1 MEPAKPFQFP
11 IIQLQMTSGFSPKN
25 DLPKDL
31 DFEILSGI
39 HSLLSLFAESL
50 EAQHAV
56 MIRWPSSTGQP
67 LQILHRP
74 NSVPQ
79 RSAESCLRSWIAKN
93 NADEIQKFRSFEPG
107 SNLKFLPFEV
117 ESNGSEGV
125 WSGFLIDSN
134 TIDEIWG
141 MAALLHPSEKATL
154 TGNDKSLSADPGQ
167 PDKDKSN
174 RAAAGFRFAKM
185 LDAYRL
191 LEQKTIELAMSD
203 HRHHET
209 EKALRDSEAFY
220 HSLVET
226 LPQNIFRKDLNGAFT
241 FVNDSFCASLGKSR
255 EALLGKTDFDFFP
268 LNLAQKYSRD
278 DERVVRSGRPYDT
291 VEAHRTKD
299 GSSYVQVIK
308 TPLYDAVGDV
318 VGIQGIFWDVT
329 ERKKVEQ
336 DLAYERDLLRALLD
350 HIPDSL
356 YFKDRDSKFIRVS
369 KSLASRL
376 GLGSPKE
383 AEGKSDFDFFA
394 SQHAQPAFDAEQ
406 IIVATGNP
414 VLALVEK
421 EVKRDGREAYVLT
434 NKVPFRDNKGAII
447 GTFGISKDITDL
459 IEAEHELKRAKD
471 LAEESAR
478 LKSEFVANMSHEI
491 RTPMNG
497 VIGMTEL
504 LLETKLDDTQ
514 RDFSETIRNSAEAL
528 LRLIDDILDFSKLEA
543 GKIIIE
549 NIAFRPREI
558 IEDITELLAKR
569 SQAKGVEIIS
579 WTDINLPPALVGD
592 PSRIRQILLNLVG
605 NAVKFTEKGE
615 VKLEVNFEHID
626 SRRLKIS
633 FEVRDTGIGI
643 PAKKQN
649 RLFQAFV
656 QADSSTTRKYGGS
669 GLGLVISKQL
679 AERMG
684 GDIHFKSAV
693 GAGSVFSFTVS
704 MSLPVEQDLK
714 EAKLDP
720 IALNEKLLPEIQGLS
735 GVAMVAPNSSLSKY
749 LVKYF
754 SSGSIPLR
762 ELEGIAHLETFLIT
776 QRGSDSECNLALID
790 LDSSSS
796 SADSIQECIK
806 LAEKL
811 SDSNIQLICLT
822 SLELYLQQGRE
833 NPQPN
838 LHFFPKPIRWM
849 RLKRCIHQ
857 ALNPAPLNEKTHPVG
872 TETTESIFSE
882 KTTTEFRPTTELHLQ
897 AERQESNVSISRKS
911 SFTSP
916 SEPGLRSAHSS
927 GPCPQD
933 QNCLK
938 ILVAEDNPVNQLVT
952 NGQLE
957 QLGHKCHLAC
967 NGVEVLDALKKSH
980 FDLIFMDCHMPDMDG
995 YETTREIRRL
1005 ELEQGNQQ
1013 HIPIIA
1019 LTANAMQEDRQKC
1032 MEEGMDYYL
1041 SKPIRKEELQELL
1054 NELAQNGA
1062 FTGVNFSSNTTQ
1074 QNFPADQA
1082 ETAVSDTEHSKI
1094 PQPDYKTLDPTPLNS
1109 FALAGNPF
1117 SLKLAYQLM
1126 EAYERDT
1133 QHTIQS
1139 LDKALQEHNQKECKR
1154 LAHALKGSSRNIGA
1168 QRMGKLAEVLESK
1181 GSSDAF
1187 EWDPDVMRD
1196 IHAEFA
1202 SIQSAL
1208 KELQSTFPPKPTE

>member
-1 MEPAKPFQFP
+1 
-11 IIQLQMTSGFSPKN
+11 MTSGCSPKN
-25 DLPKDL
+25 DLPKEL

-39 HSLLSLFAESL
+39 HSLLSLFAESQN
-50 EAQHAV
+50 AKHAV
-56 MIRWPSSTGQP
+56 MIRWPSSKGKP
-67 LQILHRP
+67 LQLLHRP

-79 RSAESCLRSWIAKN
+79 RSAESSLRSWIATN
-93 NADEIQKFRSFEPG
+93 TTDEIKNFQSFEPG
-107 SNLKFLPFEV
+107 SNLEVLPFAF

-141 MAALLHPSEKATL
+141 MAAFVHRSAEVITASSNQSDKEKTDCYA
-154 TGNDKSLSADPGQ
+154 SS
-167 PDKDKSN
+167 
-174 RAAAGFRFAKM
+174 FRFAKM

-203 HRHHET
+203 NRHQET

-255 EALLGKTDFDFFP
+255 ETLLGKTDFDFFP

-278 DERVVRSGRPYDT
+278 DERVVQSGRAYDT

-299 GSSYVQVIK
+299 GASYVQVIK

-376 GLGSPKE
+376 GLSSPKE
-383 AEGKSDFDFFA
+383 AEGKSDFDYFA
-394 SQHAQPAFDAEQ
+394 HQHAQPAFDAEQ
-406 IIVATGNP
+406 IIIATGNP
-414 VLALVEK
+414 VLDLVEK
-421 EVKRDGREAYVLT
+421 EVKRDGREAYVMT
-434 NKVPFRDNKGAII
+434 NKVPFRDNKGLII

-471 LAEESAR
+471 LAVESDR

-504 LLETKLDDTQ
+504 LLETKLNDTQ

-543 GKIIIE
+543 GKIVIE

-569 SQAKGVEIIS
+569 SQAKGVEILS
-579 WTDINLPPALVGD
+579 WTDINLPEVLVGD

-615 VKLEVNFEHID
+615 VNVEVTSEHID

-643 PAKKQN
+643 PEKKQN

-684 GDIHFKSAV
+684 GDIQFKSSAGV
-693 GAGSVFSFTVS
+693 GSVFSFTVS
-704 MSLPVEQDLK
+704 MSLPMEQDLK
-714 EAKLDP
+714 DAKLESSDLTE
-720 IALNEKLLPEIQGLS
+720 ILLPEIQGLS
-735 GVAMVAPNSSLSKY
+735 GVAMFTPNSSLSKY
-749 LVKYF
+749 LGKYF
-754 SSGSIPLR
+754 SSGSIPFR
-762 ELEGIAHLETFLIT
+762 ALEGMTQLATFLMN
-776 QRGSDSECNLALID
+776 QEESESAYNLALID

-796 SADSIQECIK
+796 SAESIPECIK

-811 SDSNIQLICLT
+811 ADSNIQVICLS

-833 NPQPN
+833 KTQVN

-857 ALNPAPLNEKTHPVG
+857 ALNHGTLNEEMHSGG
-872 TETTESIFSE
+872 TETAELMVYEKRAEYKLNTSLNLPVENQQSKKLISKANSI
-882 KTTTEFRPTTELHLQ
+882 TIPPTPG
-897 AERQESNVSISRKS
+897 N
-911 SFTSP
+911 SP
-916 SEPGLRSAHSS
+916 
-927 GPCPQD
+927 GPSPEG
-933 QNCLK
+933 QNYLK

-957 QLGHKCHLAC
+957 QLGHQCHLSY
-967 NGVEVLDALKKSH
+967 NGVEVLEALKNHH
-980 FDLIFMDCHMPDMDG
+980 FDLIFMDCHMPVMDG

-1005 ELEQGNQQ
+1005 ELAQGTQK

-1032 MEEGMDYYL
+1032 LEEGMDYYL

-1054 NELAQNGA
+1054 DEMAQNGA
-1062 FTGVNFSSNTTQ
+1062 FPESNFASTRVQ
-1074 QNFPADQA
+1074 QNFSADQA
-1082 ETAVSDTEHSKI
+1082 KAIVSDKENRPILQHDS
-1094 PQPDYKTLDPTPLNS
+1094 KTLNPAPLNS

-1139 LDKALQEHNQKECKR
+1139 LTAAIQEHNQKECKR

-1168 QRMGKLAEVLESK
+1168 ECMGELAEALEFK
-1181 GSSDAF
+1181 GSSGTL
-1187 EWDPDVMRD
+1187 EWDPEVMRD
-1196 IHAEFA
+1196 IHAEFE